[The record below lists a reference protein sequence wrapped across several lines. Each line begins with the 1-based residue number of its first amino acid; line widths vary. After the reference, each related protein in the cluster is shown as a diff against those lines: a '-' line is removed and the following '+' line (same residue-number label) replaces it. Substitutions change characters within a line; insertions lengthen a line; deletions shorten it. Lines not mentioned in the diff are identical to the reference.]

1 MSALC
6 AQRNFARCGER
17 SKREFIDSR
26 GGHRESKG
34 IPPSA
39 DGGQPARLDRAGPQA
54 RTRFRLRAGVYG
66 ALGFV
71 KNLFQTLQ
79 SHSGHELAVHA
90 DVRRRAAC
98 ALAADRLIHPLS
110 A

>member
-1 MSALC
+1 M
-6 AQRNFARCGER
+6 R
-17 SKREFIDSR
+17 
-26 GGHRESKG
+26 KG
-34 IPPSA
+34 ISLAAASDQNESLLIPGADTGNQRGIPDSA
-39 DGGQPARLDRAGPQA
+39 ESGSGLCPENPQPFEKGWRKLQQGC
-54 RTRFRLRAGVYG
+54 G

-71 KNLFQTLQ
+71 QNLFQTLQ
-79 SHSGHELAVHA
+79 SHSGHELAIHA

>member
-1 MSALC
+1 MRKGISLAEASDQNESLLIPG
-6 AQRNFARCGER
+6 ADTGNQR
-17 SKREFIDSR
+17 
-26 GGHRESKG
+26 G

-71 KNLFQTLQ
+71 QNLFQTLQ
-79 SHSGHELAVHA
+79 SHAGHKLTIHA

-98 ALAADRLIHPLS
+98 TLAANRLIHPLS
-110 A
+110 T